1 MHYGYDAEGRLLQ
14 HRELQSGR
22 TGSRLVYDAADNLLG
37 GKSPHDD
44 PERPPPPP
52 QSSNRLPHWQRLFYR
67 YDVWGNLVSR
77 RHGLNEQHYT
87 YDVDNRLIR
96 ARGSGPPGEFAAR
109 QRHAAYLEL

>member
-37 GKSPHDD
+37 GQSPHDD

-67 YDVWGNLVSR
+67 YNVWGNLVSR

-87 YDVDNRLIR
+87 YDADNRLIR
-96 ARGSGPPGEFAAR
+96 ARGSG
-109 QRHAAYLEL
+109 